1 VQPDISSN
9 SLDPKYKISKQSIS
23 PETVKVTG
31 GEQQLKNI
39 AYLKA
44 TFKNSSKVNKD
55 TNDVADVS
63 AFDKQLNKLNV
74 SINPNEVN
82 LKVTVEP
89 FSKMVKVRKKTTGKL
104 NENKELDSVKLEDKE
119 VEIFGN
125 RDELQNINEITAE
138 VDIDGI
144 SESTEKT
151 VSFNLP
157 KDVTKVNPKETKAYI
172 NVKN

>member
-1 VQPDISSN
+1 MCNQTLVMY
-9 SLDPKYKISKQSIS
+9 SLDPKYKISKYF
-23 PETVKVTG
+23 TRNCKVTG
-31 GEQQLKNI
+31 GATIKNI

-89 FSKMVKVRKKTTGKL
+89 FSKMVGT
-104 NENKELDSVKLEDKE
+104 
-119 VEIFGN
+119 
-125 RDELQNINEITAE
+125 
-138 VDIDGI
+138 
-144 SESTEKT
+144 
-151 VSFNLP
+151 
-157 KDVTKVNPKETKAYI
+157 Y
-172 NVKN
+172 KNNG